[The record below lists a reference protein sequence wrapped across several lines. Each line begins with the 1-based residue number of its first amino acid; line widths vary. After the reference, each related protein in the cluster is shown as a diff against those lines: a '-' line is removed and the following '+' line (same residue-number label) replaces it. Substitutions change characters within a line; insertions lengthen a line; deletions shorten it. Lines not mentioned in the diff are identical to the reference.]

1 MGIGATP
8 ISRTKQLNNGSMGV
22 GSNSAKSVPKSE
34 GDIEKDLET
43 KVAQPEVENEV
54 ENESQEGDNEVE
66 GSDENE
72 TDFTKMHHSK
82 LKKIAVEKGYTGDKF
97 DKQTLLEFLTTK
109 NDESNA

>member
-34 GDIEKDLET
+34 ADIEKDLET
-43 KVAQPEVENEV
+43 KITQPEVEKEV
-54 ENESQEGDNEVE
+54 ENESQEGDNHVE

-72 TDFTKMHHSK
+72 TDFAKMHHSK
-82 LKKIAVEKGYTGDKF
+82 LKKIAVERGYTGDKF
-97 DKQTLLEFLTTK
+97 DKQTLLEFLTQ
-109 NDESNA
+109 